1 MSQIQSSSKSLK
13 ILVVDD
19 HEAVLGGTID
29 AIKKQY
35 PEASVFQAK
44 TAERAL
50 EQVNSL
56 TLDLAITDLS
66 IPAKTGDRPQPDIG
80 IQLLRTLMAQYP
92 TLNIVVQSADARA
105 LIRLRPDIYEH
116 EAGFTVVDKGE
127 TLQQMLNKVDW
138 SLQGLIFTPK
148 EMRTGLELKEEW
160 LTLLELAFKDCLK
173 DKEISKRMNIA
184 ERTVRNYWTKIQDLL
199 EVYPEDDKNM
209 RIQTESRARE
219 VGLID

>member
-1 MSQIQSSSKSLK
+1 M
-13 ILVVDD
+13 
-19 HEAVLGGTID
+19 
-29 AIKKQY
+29 
-35 PEASVFQAK
+35 AK
-44 TAERAL
+44 
-50 EQVNSL
+50 
-56 TLDLAITDLS
+56 
-66 IPAKTGDRPQPDIG
+66 
-80 IQLLRTLMAQYP
+80 YP

-105 LIRLRPDIYEH
+105 LIRLLPNIYEH

-127 TLQQMLNKVDW
+127 PLQQMLNKLDW

-160 LTLLELAFKDCLK
+160 LTLLELAFNDCLK
-173 DKEISKRMNIA
+173 DKEISKRMNIG

-199 EVYPEDDKNM
+199 EVYPEEDKNM